1 MESERA
7 MSVKIKVDIPSDK
20 ILRVRGLGGSKDAQ
34 RVLAST
40 VVRLADKY
48 VPMSSGAGA
57 HMKNQT
63 QIAQDGSYI
72 LYGGGGF
79 PYVHYHF
86 LGEKM
91 AGRAP
96 KKYTGENMNYHGGPM
111 RGPNWIARMMAD
123 KSREV
128 TATVEIYIKRK
139 GGLTL

>member
-1 MESERA
+1 
-7 MSVKIKVDIPSDK
+7 MSKVDINTAK
-20 ILRVRGLGGSKDAQ
+20 ILKVRGLGGSPNAQ
-34 RVLAST
+34 RFLAST
-40 VVRLADKY
+40 VVKFADKY

-63 QIAQDGSYI
+63 QIPQDGSYI

-86 LGEKM
+86 IGEKM

-96 KKYTGENMNYHGGPM
+96 KKYTGDQMTYHGGPM

-128 TATVEIYIKRK
+128 TETVEIYIKQK
-139 GGLTL
+139 GG

>member
-1 MESERA
+1 
-7 MSVKIKVDIPSDK
+7 MSVKVNIPTAK
-20 ILRVRGLGGSKDAQ
+20 ILKNMGLGGSKEVQ
-34 RVLAST
+34 KFLAST

-48 VPMSSGAGA
+48 VPMSSGSGA

-63 QIAQDGSYI
+63 QIPQDGSYI

-96 KKYTGENMNYHGGPM
+96 KKYTGEQMNYHGGPM
-111 RGPNWIARMMAD
+111 RGPDWITRMMAD
-123 KSREV
+123 KRNDVKQS
-128 TATVEIYIKRK
+128 VEAYIKKK
-139 GGLTL
+139 GG

>member
-1 MESERA
+1 MN
-7 MSVKIKVDIPSDK
+7 IKVNIPTAK
-20 ILRVRGLGGSKDAQ
+20 ILKTMGLGGSKEVQ
-34 RVLAST
+34 RFLAST

-48 VPMSSGAGA
+48 VPMSSGSGA

-63 QIAQDGSYI
+63 QIPQDGSYI

-96 KKYTGENMNYHGGPM
+96 KKYTGEQMNYHGGPM
-111 RGPNWIARMMAD
+111 RGPDWIARMMAD
-123 KSREV
+123 KRNDVNQS
-128 TATVEIYIKRK
+128 VEAYIKKK
-139 GGLTL
+139 GG

>member
-1 MESERA
+1 
-7 MSVKIKVDIPSDK
+7 MSVNVKVDIPTAK
-20 ILRVRGLGGSKDAQ
+20 ILKARGLGGSPDAQ
-34 RVLAST
+34 KFLAST
-40 VVRLADKY
+40 VVKFADPY

-63 QIAQDGSYI
+63 QIPQDGSYI

-86 LGEKM
+86 IGKKM

-96 KKYTGENMNYHGGPM
+96 KKYTGVSMTYHGGPM

-128 TATVEIYIKRK
+128 TATVEEYIKQK
-139 GGLTL
+139 GG